1 MEKLLA
7 QYDPDLLSAPT
18 FYPIDV
24 LELLSSTCM
33 RWPGEWHHLPP
44 NTPYQYIDESY
55 IKTDEDFDAFLRDPS
70 HFMMTRVLP
79 RRFAALSA
87 LSMFNAY
94 GFCGASPLSIADGA
108 MPAAADALETLAKA
122 AKMTMGYIGGLAEL
136 ELRAVELGYPTFMS
150 AVALNPFDEFAD
162 SIRGLLPTVTDLLT
176 DPQKVEEAALR
187 WAEVSIPAA
196 IGKAKM
202 MHAHYVM
209 IPLHCGVDEFMS
221 PANYEKYYWPP
232 LKRLLLAIIEAGMT
246 PFVLTEGNYNTRLE
260 NLLDI
265 TPGKVIYSFENVDMK
280 KAKRILGGTA
290 CIAGNMPTQALISGS
305 RERVVELTKRLIDD
319 CAPGGGYIMSNSISL
334 DNADHRLLEAWHE
347 TTLTYGKYE
356 C

>member
-1 MEKLLA
+1 
-7 QYDPDLLSAPT
+7 
-18 FYPIDV
+18 
-24 LELLSSTCM
+24 
-33 RWPGEWHHLPP
+33 
-44 NTPYQYIDESY
+44 
-55 IKTDEDFDAFLRDPS
+55 
-70 HFMMTRVLP
+70 
-79 RRFAALSA
+79 
-87 LSMFNAY
+87 MFNAY
-94 GFCGASPLSIADGA
+94 GFCGVSPLSIADGA
-108 MPAAADALETLAKA
+108 MPPAADALETLARA
-122 AKMTMGYIGGLAEL
+122 AKMTMGYITGLAEL
-136 ELRAVELGYPTFMS
+136 ELHAVELGYPTFMS

-176 DPQKVEEAALR
+176 DPQQVEEAVLR

-196 IGKAKM
+196 IGKAQM
-202 MHAHYVM
+202 MHARYVM
-209 IPLHCGVDEFMS
+209 IPLHCGIDEFMS
-221 PANYEKYYWPP
+221 PANYAKYYWPP
-232 LKRLLLAIIEAGMT
+232 LKRLLNAIIEAGMT

-280 KAKRILGGTA
+280 RAKQILGGTA

-305 RERVVELTKRLIDD
+305 RDRVVELTKRLIDD

-356 C
+356 R